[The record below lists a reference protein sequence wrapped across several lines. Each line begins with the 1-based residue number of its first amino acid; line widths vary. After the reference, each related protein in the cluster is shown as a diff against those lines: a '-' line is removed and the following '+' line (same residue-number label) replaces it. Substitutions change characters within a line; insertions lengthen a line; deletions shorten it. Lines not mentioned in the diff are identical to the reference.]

1 MKLADNPN
9 DNFPPGIAQVQ
20 DLEVMGPILLIE
32 GGTRVSIH
40 MCHMVLT
47 RQIQPVSIFGQPLF
61 EITFCLLTCL
71 RACTAMVTTFFFQSY
86 YSKSGIK
93 ENIPVLSNVL
103 FGLKTPKKS
112 ISPKETFKRALEQ
125 RRRWSLSWKTLAL
138 PILAESLQTDG

>member
-1 MKLADNPN
+1 MY
-9 DNFPPGIAQVQ
+9 GH
-20 DLEVMGPILLIE
+20 GYY
-32 GGTRVSIH
+32 
-40 MCHMVLT
+40 
-47 RQIQPVSIFGQPLF
+47 
-61 EITFCLLTCL
+61 
-71 RACTAMVTTFFFQSY
+71 FFFQSY

-138 PILAESLQTDG
+138 PILAESL